1 MATLKNTNINDTGHL
16 TLPGNTTSGAGTNGA
31 LRFNGR
37 DGKIEVYQSQSGG
50 GHWTAMVQPF
60 LSRQII
66 TTGYIHGGYASS
78 VVWDE
83 TNRVTFATDT
93 TIDLAGKQERGHN
106 YKDSC
111 HDVNNCWTFGGAA
124 NAHCANNNGITAYN
138 HRTENNY
145 TSGYTRTF
153 TWSTNNPGM
162 IQNPEMTK
170 AWITGGNS
178 SQIRYFDMV
187 TQTLGAQQGSSGT
200 SGGTWGI
207 QHENYGIWC
216 ENPNQGFKWSSE
228 TPYSRGATS
237 PQGDKH
243 QHCMMFK
250 HANMVGGRERNPSTN
265 WRETNFYNDQTK
277 DVIGG
282 KSYYGG
288 EENMIAGQDWGYAV
302 GWYQGN
308 HVVDSAKFVYA
319 TRSSAR
325 GGSSLNAKG
334 VNGQSSA
341 TMSWRD

>member
-1 MATLKNTNINDTGHL
+1 MATLKNTRINDTGHL
-16 TLPGNTTSGAGTNGA
+16 TLPGSASQTGNAGDLRYNATNGQ
-31 LRFNGR
+31 
-37 DGKIEVYQSQSGG
+37 IEVWQDNSGTDN
-50 GHWTAMVQPF
+50 WNALALPF
-60 LSRQII
+60 LTRQII
-66 TTGYIHGGYASS
+66 TTAYVHGGYASS

-111 HDVNNCWTFGGAA
+111 HNSNVCWTIGGAA
-124 NAHCANNNGITAYN
+124 NGHCVASNGITAYN
-138 HRTENNY
+138 HRTEQNF
-145 TSGYTRTF
+145 TDGYTRTF
-153 TWSTNNPGM
+153 TWNTNNPGM
-162 IQNPEMTK
+162 IQQDLIK
-170 AWITGGNS
+170 AWVTGGGS

-187 TQTLGAQQGSSGT
+187 TSTLGAQQGNSNT
-200 SGGTWGI
+200 SGGIWGI

-216 ENPNQGFKWSSE
+216 TNNQGFKWA
-228 TPYSRGATS
+228 TQQPYSRSDTS

-243 QHCMMFK
+243 QHAIMFK
-250 HANMVGGRERNPSTN
+250 HANMVAGREGNPSSN
-265 WRETNFYNDQTK
+265 WRETNFYNDQTQ

-288 EENMIAGQDWGYAV
+288 EENMVVGQDWGYAI

-319 TRSSAR
+319 TRQSTR
-325 GGSSLNAKG
+325 GGNSLNAKG